1 MSPLIDLIGSAKGYG
16 WGALTSSSAFE
27 SIATIVAAGSESS
40 VTFSSIPSTFQHLQI
55 RVLAKDNDSGFAGV
69 EFGAIWFNGD
79 LNSNKRWHTLMGD
92 GNAVFAAGATST
104 ASRISNC
111 FAVVQG
117 NSANNFGVS
126 IIDIHD
132 YASTTKNKTVRSF
145 SGADAIASGGKVRI
159 SSGLWNTT
167 SAITSIT
174 LERAVTTFT
183 AGSTF
188 SLYGIKGA

>member
-1 MSPLIDLIGSAKGYG
+1 MGGILTALLGSYAPASG
-16 WGALTSSSAFE
+16 SFE

-69 EFGAIWFNGD
+69 EYGAIWFNGD
-79 LNSNKRWHTLMGD
+79 LTSNKRWHTLLGD
-92 GNAVFAAGATST
+92 GNAVFASASGAAT
-104 ASRISNC
+104 SRISNC

-117 NSANNFGVS
+117 NSPNNFGVS
-126 IIDIHD
+126 TIDIHD

-145 SGADAIASGGKVRI
+145 AGAMSSSSDGKVRI